1 LRENWKESALRDA
14 MWSFMY
20 VRAEARTLQGK
31 KDVQQGLK
39 GKRPIFTVSTGDFI

>member
-1 LRENWKESALRDA
+1 

-39 GKRPIFTVSTGDFI
+39 ASRDHSRNPA